1 MSVQMTLWGTPKF
14 TSSPAS
20 GAGPS
25 LSDLPASPTM
35 RPSGPVPAPASP
47 SVSPERA
54 GGLTTSD
61 ISGPKCA
68 ASSRSA
74 VLQSS
79 LESRLQAALA
89 STGSPLYDLTWKA
102 WDMPSGPPICAL
114 RGSARRIS
122 DSVFTGAPWPTPCT
136 QDGPHGGPN
145 QGADRLPGAAA
156 LSGWPTPTTRDW
168 KDGAADG
175 TAPPNGLLGR
185 VAWEAKGPAAITGWP
200 TPCATD
206 GSKADATAP
215 VVWRRLMAGRQISAS
230 MAARLVGPARLTADG
245 QMLIGSD
252 AGTADGGR
260 LSPEHSRW
268 LMGYPGAWG
277 SCAAT
282 VTPSSRRSRRRS

>member
-1 MSVQMTLWGTPKF
+1 MSVQMTLWDTAKF

-20 GAGPS
+20 EAGPS
-25 LSDLPASPTM
+25 PSDLPASPTM
-35 RPSGPVPAPASP
+35 RPSGPVPVPASP
-47 SVSPERA
+47 LASPERA

-74 VLQSS
+74 ALQSS
-79 LESRLQAALA
+79 LESRLRAAPGL
-89 STGSPLYDLTWKA
+89 TGSQLYALTWKTCA
-102 WDMPSGPPICAL
+102 MPSGPPICAL
-114 RGSARRIS
+114 RGSVRRIS
-122 DSVFTGAPWPTPCT
+122 DSGCIGAPWPTPCT

-175 TAPPNGLLGR
+175 TALPKGLLGR
-185 VAWEAKGPAAITGWP
+185 VAWEAKGPAPITGWP

-245 QMLIGSD
+245 QMLTGSD

-260 LSPEHSRW
+260 LNPEHSRW
-268 LMGYPGAWG
+268 LMGYPGAWDDCG
-277 SCAAT
+277 AT
-282 VTPSSRRSRRRS
+282 VMPSSRKSRKPS

>member
-35 RPSGPVPAPASP
+35 RPSGPVPVPASP
-47 SVSPERA
+47 LASPERA

-185 VAWEAKGPAAITGWP
+185 VAWEAKGPA
-200 TPCATD
+200 
-206 GSKADATAP
+206 
-215 VVWRRLMAGRQISAS
+215 
-230 MAARLVGPARLTADG
+230 RLTADG
-245 QMLIGSD
+245 RMLTGLD
-252 AGTADGGR
+252 AGMGNGGR
-260 LSPEHSRW
+260 LDPEHSRW
-268 LMGYPGAWG
+268 LMGYPGAWDDCG
-277 SCAAT
+277 AT
-282 VTPSSRRSRRRS
+282 VMPSSRKSRRSS

>member
-25 LSDLPASPTM
+25 HSDLPASPTM

-156 LSGWPTPTTRDW
+156 LSGWPTPISNDATGSTHCYSRGAVALKLPGAALLAGWPTPTTRDW

-185 VAWEAKGPAAITGWP
+185 VAWEAKGPA
-200 TPCATD
+200 
-206 GSKADATAP
+206 
-215 VVWRRLMAGRQISAS
+215 
-230 MAARLVGPARLTADG
+230 RLTADG
-245 QMLIGSD
+245 RMLTGLD

-268 LMGYPGAWG
+268 LMGYPGAWDDCG
-277 SCAAT
+277 AT
-282 VTPSSRRSRRRS
+282 VMPSSRKSRRRS